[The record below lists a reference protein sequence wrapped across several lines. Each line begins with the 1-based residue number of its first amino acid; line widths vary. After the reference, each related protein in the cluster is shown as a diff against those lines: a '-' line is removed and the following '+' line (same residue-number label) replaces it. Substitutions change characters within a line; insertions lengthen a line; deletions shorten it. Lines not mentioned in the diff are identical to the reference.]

1 MVYVFI
7 FSIIGLMRSDMEI
20 AFYLSNHKISKSN
33 HIFGIFGRLKAEN
46 VFNSQVSLTFH
57 LLWRRGQRMEHQK
70 GRQV

>member
-33 HIFGIFGRLKAEN
+33 HIFGTFGRLKAEN
-46 VFNSQVSLTFH
+46 LFNP
-57 LLWRRGQRMEHQK
+57 
-70 GRQV
+70 